1 MKKNLVLRIIIGG
14 LTIVLIGLA
23 VLMGHSIKLAVTFHN
38 NNIHRGGALPSPII
52 PTIGSTITNPTNTT
66 TSEKPF
72 IKVISPNGGEVFKE
86 DQDISIKWASKN
98 INNVDIHAY
107 YYNGNNNIGDP
118 AYKEFSFNSGECRL
132 NYEPISISTNGGID
146 GFVIKNGASSRCGK
160 MPIGSRIKIEISSQT
175 PRVADTSDN
184 YFSIV
189 K

>member
-1 MKKNLVLRIIIGG
+1 MIIVS
-14 LTIVLIGLA
+14 LSIVLIGLA
-23 VLMGHSIKLAVTFHN
+23 ILMSRSIKMAIIFHN
-38 NNIHRGGALPSPII
+38 STIHRGGALPSPII
-52 PTIGSTITNPTNTT
+52 PITGLTITSPTNTT
-66 TSEKPF
+66 TLGKPF
-72 IKVISPNGGEVFKE
+72 IKVISPNGGEVFKG

-107 YYNGNNNIGDP
+107 YYNDNNNIGDP
-118 AYKEFSFNSGECRL
+118 TYKEFSFNSGECRL

-146 GFVIKNGASSRCGK
+146 EFVIKNGTSSRCGK
-160 MPIGSRIKIEISSQT
+160 MPIGSKIKIEISSQT